1 MKIGLFDS
9 GIGGLTVLKVLKE
22 KYPYNEYIYY
32 GDTLNMPY
40 GNKSPKELLTL
51 AYKDIEFLINKKVDL
66 IVIAC
71 GTISSTCF
79 NILKKECPV
88 PLVSIIDSTINYLN
102 NSNYNNIG
110 VIATSAT
117 INTHIFK
124 NNINKNVYEIET
136 PELVPAIESNN
147 YDEIRKLL
155 HKYLNKYIN
164 KIDCL
169 VLGCTH
175 YPIIIDYIRD
185 ILPSNIKII
194 NMADLVVLDNNSNIQ
209 IYYSKISN
217 NIMNNTK
224 KILN

>member
-32 GDTLNMPY
+32 GDTLNLPY

-79 NILKKECPV
+79 KTLKKECPV
-88 PLVSIIDSTINYLN
+88 PLVSIIDPTINYLN

-124 NNINKNVYEIET
+124 NNIKKNVYEIET
-136 PELVPAIESNN
+136 PELVSAIESNN
-147 YDEIRKLL
+147 YTISYCHVSPNYIVNIGDVVNAGSQIG
-155 HKYLNKYIN
+155 NVGPKYI
-164 KIDCL
+164 D
-169 VLGCTH
+169 
-175 YPIIIDYIRD
+175 DYNSPYKD
-185 ILPSNIKII
+185 SSGKSTNGATTGPHLHLTIKKDGIAV
-194 NMADLVVLDNNSNIQ
+194 NPLDFF
-209 IYYSKISN
+209 
-217 NIMNNTK
+217 
-224 KILN
+224 